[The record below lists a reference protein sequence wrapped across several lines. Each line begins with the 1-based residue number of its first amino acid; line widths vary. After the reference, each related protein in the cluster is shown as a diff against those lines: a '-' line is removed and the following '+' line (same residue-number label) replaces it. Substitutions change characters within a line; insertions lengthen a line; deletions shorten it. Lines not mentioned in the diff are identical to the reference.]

1 MSDRI
6 PTLADLCSAIAEGSI
21 IATLEGSMYMVNAYE
36 LRRYLNKFRSLST
49 ISSIIPPALLTLA
62 ESSNWS
68 ASPQSSLCSLGPEGH
83 HECRKVCYGAT

>member
-21 IATLEGSMYMVNAYE
+21 VATLEGSMYTVNALE
-36 LRRYLNKFRSLST
+36 LRRYLNTFRSLPT
-49 ISSIIPPALLTLA
+49 ISSTTQTALSSLS

-68 ASPQSSLCSLGPEGH
+68 ATAQ
-83 HECRKVCYGAT
+83 TTIF

>member
-21 IATLEGSMYMVNAYE
+21 VATLEGSMYTVNAYE
-36 LRRYLNKFRSLST
+36 LRRYLNKFRLLPT
-49 ISSIIPPALLTLA
+49 ISSTIPPALSSLA

-68 ASPQSSLCSLGPEGH
+68 ISAQTS
-83 HECRKVCYGAT
+83 VC

>member
-21 IATLEGSMYMVNAYE
+21 IATLEGSMYTVNALE
-36 LRRYLNKFRSLST
+36 LRRYMNTFRSLPT
-49 ISSIIPPALLTLA
+49 ISSTHQTALSSIV

-68 ASPQSSLCSLGPEGH
+68 ATTQ
-83 HECRKVCYGAT
+83 TTIF

>member
-21 IATLEGSMYMVNAYE
+21 VATLEGSMYTVNAYE
-36 LRRYLNKFRSLST
+36 LRCYLNKYRSLPT
-49 ISSIIPPALLTLA
+49 ISSTIPPTLSSLA

-68 ASPQSSLCSLGPEGH
+68 ASAQTS
-83 HECRKVCYGAT
+83 VF

>member
-6 PTLADLCSAIAEGSI
+6 PTLADICSAIADGSI
-21 IATLEGSMYMVNAYE
+21 LATLEGSMYTVNAYE

-49 ISSIIPPALLTLA
+49 MSSTTPPALASLA

-68 ASPQSSLCSLGPEGH
+68 AST
-83 HECRKVCYGAT
+83 RTYFV

>member
-21 IATLEGSMYMVNAYE
+21 VATIEGSMYTVNAYE
-36 LRRYLNKFRSLST
+36 LRRYLNKFRSLPT
-49 ISSIIPPALLTLA
+49 ISSAIPPALISLA

-68 ASPQSSLCSLGPEGH
+68 ASAQTS
-83 HECRKVCYGAT
+83 VF

>member
-21 IATLEGSMYMVNAYE
+21 VATLEGSMYTVNALE
-36 LRRYLNKFRSLST
+36 LRRYLNTFRSLPT
-49 ISSIIPPALLTLA
+49 ISSTTQTTLSSLS

-68 ASPQSSLCSLGPEGH
+68 ATAQ
-83 HECRKVCYGAT
+83 TTIF